1 MSKVDIDLSDSESSM
16 DSVGV
21 SVGVGKTDENVV
33 DASDVEKDARALP
46 TYITIETTDG
56 QLEHVKVGL
65 TIFEAYLRLN
75 FRQVSTYRSS
85 LNLEM
90 AALASDGSRD

>member
-65 TIFEAYLRLN
+65 TIFWDLP
-75 FRQVSTYRSS
+75 
-85 LNLEM
+85 
-90 AALASDGSRD
+90 

>member
-1 MSKVDIDLSDSESSM
+1 MSKVDIDLSDSEASM

-65 TIFEAYLRLN
+65 TIFWDLP
-75 FRQVSTYRSS
+75 
-85 LNLEM
+85 
-90 AALASDGSRD
+90 

>member
-21 SVGVGKTDENVV
+21 GVGVGKTDENVV

>member
-21 SVGVGKTDENVV
+21 SVGVGVGKTDENVV

-65 TIFEAYLRLN
+65 TIFWDLP
-75 FRQVSTYRSS
+75 
-85 LNLEM
+85 
-90 AALASDGSRD
+90 